1 MLALKK
7 PSGGLSLRTEP
18 ITRDFD
24 AFLWQTE
31 NPLLI
36 TKYPWNAT

>member
-7 PSGGLSLRTEP
+7 PSEGLALRREP
-18 ITRDFD
+18 ITGDFD

-31 NPLLI
+31 NPVLI
-36 TKYPWNAT
+36 TKYP